1 MLNYSSPLLPT
12 YAAKGRF
19 CFVPPRKR
27 GEFPRLLR
35 PLRAPSTHCDALRPI
50 SAEKP
55 ADFSERVHLFFRKS
69 AYFQM
74 GVVRFFFPSH
84 CMLRTAAHFLPLP
97 LAFASHF
104 PHSLALSHAQRR
116 ATANSSAGGHELPQN
131 FGAILPHSSRRKG
144 RKRQLQNTFARNT
157 SNTTLVFAHS
167 YRSPI
172 KK

>member
-1 MLNYSSPLLPT
+1 MLNSSSPLLPT

-27 GEFPRLLR
+27 EEFPRLLR

-116 ATANSSAGGHELPQN
+116 ATANSSAEATSCRRISARFYHILRDAKAENDN
-131 FGAILPHSSRRKG
+131 FETHSREIHPTRYLFSCILI
-144 RKRQLQNTFARNT
+144 AR
-157 SNTTLVFAHS
+157 
-167 YRSPI
+167 P
-172 KK
+172 

>member
-1 MLNYSSPLLPT
+1 MLSYSSPLLST
-12 YAAKGRF
+12 YAAKGKF

-35 PLRAPSTHCDALRPI
+35 PLHAPSTHCDALRPI

-55 ADFSERVHLFFRKS
+55 ADFSARVHLFCRKS
-69 AYFQM
+69 AYFQT
-74 GVVRFFFPSH
+74 GVARFFFPSH
-84 CMLRTAAHFLPLP
+84 RMRRTAAHLLPLR

-104 PHSLALSHAQRR
+104 PFSPASSYTHRS
-116 ATANSSAGGHELPQN
+116 ATANSSAGGHELALNSRP
-131 FGAILPHSSRRKG
+131 ILPHSSRRKG
-144 RKRQLQNTFARNT
+144 PKRQLRNTFARNT
-157 SNTTLVFAHS
+157 SNTILVFAHS